1 MGQEHDWLVEFQT
14 SGISFLGC
22 FKRFASPL
30 SSSTDTILE
39 TQGIVL
45 GRCLERVKNKVGNL
59 SAALTGLNLL
69 NERYILYENII
80 EIHDECQGE

>member
-14 SGISFLGC
+14 SGISLFGC
-22 FKRFASPL
+22 FKGLASPL

-45 GRCLERVKNKVGNL
+45 GRCLERFKNKVGSL